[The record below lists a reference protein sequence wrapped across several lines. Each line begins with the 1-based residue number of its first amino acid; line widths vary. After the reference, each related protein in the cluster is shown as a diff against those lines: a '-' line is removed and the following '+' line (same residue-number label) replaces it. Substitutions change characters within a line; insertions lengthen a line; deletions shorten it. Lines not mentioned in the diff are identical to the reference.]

1 MPETKVYKKN
11 PNFVARK
18 IEDEIILVPIKR
30 EAADFEAIY
39 NLNNEVSVRIWEL
52 IDGKRS
58 LEEIR
63 NKILEEFEVS
73 SERLDKDLI
82 QFIKDLKD
90 IGAIKE

>member
-1 MPETKVYKKN
+1 MPKAKVYKKN